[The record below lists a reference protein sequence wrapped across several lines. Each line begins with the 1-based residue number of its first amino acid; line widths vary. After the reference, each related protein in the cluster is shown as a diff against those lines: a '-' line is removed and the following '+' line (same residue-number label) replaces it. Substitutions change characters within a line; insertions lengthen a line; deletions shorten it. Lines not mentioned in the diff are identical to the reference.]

1 LSVFTGVIYFGS
13 PVIFMTKEYKVHG
26 YTLDQLMSMKKD
38 NLRAIFHER
47 THHTIE
53 VYIYRILN
61 GTQETP
67 KDFGVVSEK
76 LLDIWKERGFSIEPP
91 DIKWCMKYIEA
102 AKRMREGKDPK
113 LEVTP
118 WESFTEAETG
128 TIERLILGRKS
139 IRQFRSEPVPDN
151 MIRKILKAGL
161 YAPHGCNVGCT
172 RFLVLRDPEE
182 QRIVSS
188 DIPIENCVM
197 IVVLQELSMYQTLRF
212 DKSVPQNLY
221 FDAAAAAD
229 HICLM
234 AHALGLGSCWLTHGV
249 ETQNKL
255 RDHFNLSPTMTSR
268 NHIIIGWPAEKT
280 LKSERMSLDEA
291 ILN

>member
-1 LSVFTGVIYFGS
+1 MSDMF
-13 PVIFMTKEYKVHG
+13 KVHG
-26 YTLDQLMSMKKD
+26 YTVEQLMDMKKD
-38 NLRAIFHER
+38 DLRAIFHER

-61 GTQETP
+61 GTHEMP
-67 KDFGVVSEK
+67 KDFGVTAQK
-76 LLDIWKERGFSIEPP
+76 LLDIWKYRGFSLDSP
-91 DIKWCMKYIEA
+91 DIQWCIKYIEA
-102 AKRMREGKDPK
+102 AKHLKEGKPANLK
-113 LEVTP
+113 TTP
-118 WESFTEAETG
+118 WESFSESDTE
-128 TIERLILGRKS
+128 TIERLIYGRKS
-139 IRQFRSEPVPDN
+139 IRQFKPEPVPDH
-151 MIRKILKAGL
+151 MIRRILKAGL

-182 QRIVSS
+182 QKLVRS

-212 DKSVPQNLY
+212 DKFVPQNLY

-234 AHALGLGSCWLTHGV
+234 AHALGLGSCWLTHGE
-249 ETQNKL
+249 ETQKRL
-255 RDHFNLSPTMTSR
+255 REHFNLSPTMTSR
-268 NHIIIGWPAEKT
+268 NHIIIGWADEET

>member
-1 LSVFTGVIYFGS
+1 MSEQF
-13 PVIFMTKEYKVHG
+13 KVHG
-26 YTLDQLMSMKKD
+26 YTVDQLMSMKKD
-38 NLRAIFHER
+38 DLRAIFHER

-61 GTQETP
+61 GTHEQP
-67 KDFGVVSEK
+67 KDFGVVAER
-76 LLDIWKERGFSIEPP
+76 LLGIWKERGFSTESP
-91 DIKWCMKYIEA
+91 DIKWCIKYIEA
-102 AKRMREGKDPK
+102 AKRLREGLDSG
-113 LEVTP
+113 LETTP
-118 WESFTEAETG
+118 WERFTDKDVYTV
-128 TIERLILGRKS
+128 ERLIYGRKS
-139 IRQFRSEPVPDN
+139 IRQFQPVPVPDEL
-151 MIRKILKAGL
+151 ILRILKAGL

-182 QRIVSS
+182 QKLVSS

-212 DKSVPQNLY
+212 DKAVPQNLY

-249 ETQNKL
+249 DTQERL
-255 RDHFNLSPTMTSR
+255 REHFNLSPTMTSR
-268 NHIIIGWPAEKT
+268 NHIIIGWPAEET
-280 LKSERMSLDEA
+280 LKSERMDLDEA